1 MKKER
6 RYGAVGNKEFIEYL
20 GICGKTS
27 GVSKNTLIRLERLKK
42 WNENIKDM
50 VTYLDNRNVDMNTI
64 TIYLDLIMSKGF
76 NLGECNRIT
85 VAYIK
90 KFENMLIMR
99 NYTEVMKIISKKLR
113 SSNDVYTFEDS
124 LRYYLEYRVGVR

>member
-1 MKKER
+1 MD
-6 RYGAVGNKEFIEYL
+6 NKEFIEYL

-42 WNENIKDM
+42 WNENIKDI

-76 NLGECNRIT
+76 NLGECNRMT

-99 NYTEVMKIISKKLR
+99 NYTEMMKIISKKLR
-113 SSNDVYTFEDS
+113 SSNDIYTFEDS

>member
-1 MKKER
+1 M
-6 RYGAVGNKEFIEYL
+6 GNKEFIEYL
-20 GICGKTS
+20 DICGKTS

-99 NYTEVMKIISKKLR
+99 NYTEMMKIISKKLR

>member
-1 MKKER
+1 MD
-6 RYGAVGNKEFIEYL
+6 NKEFIEYL

-27 GVSKNTLIRLERLKK
+27 GVSKNTLIRLGRLKK

-76 NLGECNRIT
+76 NLGECNRMT

-99 NYTEVMKIISKKLR
+99 NYTEMMKIISKKLR
-113 SSNDVYTFEDS
+113 SSNDIYTFEDS

>member
-1 MKKER
+1 M
-6 RYGAVGNKEFIEYL
+6 GNKEFIEYL

-99 NYTEVMKIISKKLR
+99 NYTEVMKIIGKKLR

>member
-1 MKKER
+1 MD
-6 RYGAVGNKEFIEYL
+6 NKEFIEYL

-42 WNENIKDM
+42 WNENIKDI
-50 VTYLDNRNVDMNTI
+50 VTYLDNRNTI

-76 NLGECNRIT
+76 NLGECNRMT

-99 NYTEVMKIISKKLR
+99 NYTEMMKIISKKLR
-113 SSNDVYTFEDS
+113 SSNDIYTFEDS

>member
-1 MKKER
+1 M
-6 RYGAVGNKEFIEYL
+6 GNKEFIEYL

-99 NYTEVMKIISKKLR
+99 NYTEMMKIISKKLR

>member
-1 MKKER
+1 M
-6 RYGAVGNKEFIEYL
+6 GNKEFIEYL

-27 GVSKNTLIRLERLKK
+27 GVSKNTLIRLGRLKK

-64 TIYLDLIMSKGF
+64 TVYLDLIMSKGF

>member
-1 MKKER
+1 M
-6 RYGAVGNKEFIEYL
+6 GNKEFIEYL

-76 NLGECNRIT
+76 NIGECNRIT

>member
-1 MKKER
+1 MD
-6 RYGAVGNKEFIEYL
+6 NKEFIEYL

-42 WNENIKDM
+42 WNENIKDI

-76 NLGECNRIT
+76 NLGECNRMT

-99 NYTEVMKIISKKLR
+99 NYTEMMKISKKLR
-113 SSNDVYTFEDS
+113 SSNDIYTFEDS

>member
-1 MKKER
+1 M
-6 RYGAVGNKEFIEYL
+6 GNKEFIEYL

-99 NYTEVMKIISKKLR
+99 NYTEMMKIISKKLR
-113 SSNDVYTFEDS
+113 SSNDIYTFEDS

>member
-1 MKKER
+1 M
-6 RYGAVGNKEFIEYL
+6 GNKEFIEYL